1 MARSISRITEKLTK
15 ILQENIEAQTRCH
28 KDLIKLIDLRGDNFN
43 KQPFL
48 WKCSDEGDQ
57 YHKTTEDLE
66 TEAEA
71 IKCSIKSLEI
81 LLQKTKRCF
90 N

>member
-1 MARSISRITEKLTK
+1 MAQSISRITEKNIK

-28 KDLIKLIDLRGDNFN
+28 KDLIKLINLRGDNFN

-48 WKCSDEGDQ
+48 WKCFDEGDQ

-66 TEAEA
+66 REVYA

-81 LLQKTKRCF
+81 VLQICF